1 MPEPAKQ
8 LTLFEASSIVAGLG
22 VGGGILAV
30 PYLAAALGLGQIIL
44 IMVLAYGFSLLLHL
58 MVAEM
63 VTRDGGRLQLVELFG
78 KYLFSGR
85 SGVVYTWVFFA
96 LIALTFFA
104 LLAGYLTG
112 CADILLHLVGLPRWA
127 GELVTYV
134 VAAGV
139 VFFGLKAVGISEKYA
154 VVGIAVV
161 LLILCA
167 GSFGSPW
174 RSLPLWAGWE
184 KKTLA
189 FYGMLMFGFACFF
202 SVPQAAEGLAW
213 NPRLLPWAITLGI
226 GLNFIFTLVIALMAI
241 LVSKE
246 ITVEATLGWGEAVGK
261 WALVLGAV
269 FTFLAMLT
277 SYWGVSYALAV
288 IVKDRLRWGDRRAWL
303 FASLPSLLIA
313 VSNLTGFLGFMRI
326 AGGAVAVMVAIQ
338 VVPALRKVRRVQAA
352 AGPYFDLGV
361 WGGPFFQVM
370 VIAAYLVMAVGSVV
384 PVK

>member
-1 MPEPAKQ
+1 MTETKKQ
-8 LTLFEASSIVAGLG
+8 LTLFEAAAIVAGLG

-30 PYLAAALGLGQIIL
+30 PYLAASLGLLQIIG
-44 IMVLAYGFSLLLHL
+44 IMVLAYFFSLLLHF

-63 VTRDGGRLQLVELFG
+63 VTRDGGQLQLVELFG
-78 KYLFSGR
+78 KYLFRGR
-85 SGVVYTWVFFA
+85 SGVVYTWIFFT

-112 CADILLHLVGLPRWA
+112 CADILLHLTGLPRWA
-127 GELVTYV
+127 GELATYV

-139 VFFGLKAVGISEKYA
+139 AFFGLKAIGISEKYA

-161 LLILCA
+161 LIILCV

-174 RSLPLWAGWE
+174 RSLPLWAGWD

-213 NPRLLPWAITLGI
+213 NPRLLPWAIAIGI
-226 GLNFIFTLVIALMAI
+226 GLNFIFTLVIALMA
-241 LVSKE
+241 LWVSKE
-246 ITVEATLGWGEAVGK
+246 VTIEATLGWGETVGQ
-261 WALVLGAV
+261 WALVLGAI

-288 IVKDRLRWGDRRAWL
+288 IVKDRLRWGDRSAWF
-303 FASLPSLLIA
+303 FASFPSLLIA
-313 VSNLTGFLGFMRI
+313 ISNLTGFLGFMRI
-326 AGGAVAVMVAIQ
+326 AGGAVAVMVALQ
-338 VVPALRKVRRVQAA
+338 VVPALRKVRRAQAA
-352 AGPYFDLGV
+352 PGPYFNLGF
-361 WGGPFFQVM
+361 WGGPLFQIM
-370 VIAAYLVMAVGSVV
+370 VIMAYLIMAVGSVV

>member
-30 PYLAAALGLGQIIL
+30 PYLAASLGLGQIIG

-112 CADILLHLVGLPRWA
+112 CADILLHLLGLPRWA

-202 SVPQAAEGLAW
+202 SVPQAAEGLTW
-213 NPRLLPWAITLGI
+213 NTRLLPWAITLGI

-246 ITVEATLGWGEAVGK
+246 ITVEATLGWGEAVGQ

-303 FASLPSLLIA
+303 FASLPSLLLA

-338 VVPALRKVRRVQAA
+338 VVPALRKVRRVPAA